1 MTTMS
6 GIWRGVMYAG
16 VLAAAQPPVLTAA
29 PLLLTA
35 AEALQPQ
42 TPPAAPV
49 PPAPP
54 APARVRSQD
63 KAREHEDRERDAQ
76 TRERDL
82 AQDAQTRERDAQR
95 AQARRDA
102 DRGPWVDG
110 EAIVRQFKGG
120 EGITLD
126 LLNMMGDVVV
136 VGAKGREGRLSV
148 VRRVQTR
155 GADADQLLKSVEV
168 DVSEHANRV
177 EVRTTMPMPPQPQRV
192 TRIRLRTDYE
202 ITLPAGTA
210 LELKN
215 MQGNVRLTTVG
226 GDVRVEAM
234 AGDVVGE
241 MLSRVRMLRS
251 MSGDVMLSRSVVQGD
266 ANLQSVSGNVIASGV
281 KAGSLTLG
289 SVSGNVQVKE
299 SSSERALVR
308 TVTGDIEFA
317 SVPRKTGR
325 YELKSHAGDIWV
337 FTGSAGFEFEAN
349 TVKGEVSSDVP
360 TRPGTAGS
368 HQVRG
373 SVGDGSAYFD
383 LTTFTG
389 DIKVVRKP

>member
-1 MTTMS
+1 MTIMS
-6 GIWRGVMYAG
+6 GTWRGLMCAG
-16 VLAAAQPPVLTAA
+16 VLVAMWPPAVSAGAVTEAAGAEA
-29 PLLLTA
+29 PLLTTA
-35 AEALQPQ
+35 DGPHAVQGQPPPPA
-42 TPPAAPV
+42 TPPPEPA
-49 PPAPP
+49 PAPP
-54 APARVRSQD
+54 VAPVRPVRPQD
-63 KAREHEDRERDAQ
+63 RMRERQ
-76 TRERDL
+76 VWRDG
-82 AQDAQTRERDAQR
+82 
-95 AQARRDA
+95 
-102 DRGPWVDG
+102 DRNWVDG
-110 EAIVRQFKGG
+110 EAIVRLFKGG
-120 EGITLD
+120 EGVTLD
-126 LLNMMGDVVV
+126 VVNMLGDVVV
-136 VGAKGREGRLSV
+136 VGGKGREGKLAIMRK
-148 VRRVQTR
+148 VQGR
-155 GADADQLLKSVEV
+155 SADVEQLLKTIEV

-215 MQGNVRLTTVG
+215 MQGNVRLTNVG

-337 FTGSAGFEFEAN
+337 FTGPAGFEFEAN